1 MGNLRKQVSSFALGD
16 LRLFILPLLC
26 VLLYLPSLNHNFI
39 LDDRWLV
46 VENPYIKSW
55 KYLPQMLTEDLW
67 NIWDRHNYWRPVL
80 SISFAL
86 DFSLWGLNAFG
97 FHLTSALLHAI
108 NAVLFYFLAEK
119 FQNRSSALLAALLFA
134 LHPIQAQAV
143 NLITSRGELLAA
155 FFTLLSIQALFSG
168 KTFFSLLLMI
178 PALLSK
184 ETSMVLPAVLLAS
197 GFITRDK
204 RWATKTALALM
215 VLAIYLLV
223 RFSLGFTFSL
233 PQSVFSYNAPLPA
246 RILLAFK
253 VLALYFLALVNPSQV
268 PHPFWSVEV
277 PTSFSDAYV
286 ILGIGVLGL
295 LLGAIFWNWRKNP
308 ALALGLAWFVIY
320 FVPISNLKQLNQPM
334 AEHWLYVPM
343 TGLCLSFGAALDALL
358 TRLSSKA
365 LLKEGLVAAVGI
377 FLVLGAI
384 ATGEKIGIYHDD
396 EFLWLAV
403 VHANPQLARA
413 YSILGTI
420 FLSRQDIPRAKE
432 FYTKALSLDPNEFI
446 ANYRMGFLLYQA
458 GQRDQAQSFL
468 RRVVRSE
475 PSPLYAI
482 LTVAHAWEM
491 LGDQQKALSYYQ
503 KARAIDPNSSR
514 IQEKIAAL
522 SSPRPHPEP
531 ER

>member
-1 MGNLRKQVSSFALGD
+1 
-16 LRLFILPLLC
+16 
-26 VLLYLPSLNHNFI
+26 
-39 LDDRWLV
+39 
-46 VENPYIKSW
+46 
-55 KYLPQMLTEDLW
+55 
-67 NIWDRHNYWRPVL
+67 
-80 SISFAL
+80 
-86 DFSLWGLNAFG
+86 
-97 FHLTSALLHAI
+97 
-108 NAVLFYFLAEK
+108 
-119 FQNRSSALLAALLFA
+119 
-134 LHPIQAQAV
+134 
-143 NLITSRGELLAA
+143 
-155 FFTLLSIQALFSG
+155 
-168 KTFFSLLLMI
+168 MI

-268 PHPFWSVEV
+268 PHPFWSVEA

-343 TGLCLSFGAALDALL
+343 IGLCLSFGAALDALL

-384 ATGEKIGIYHDD
+384 ATGEKITIYHDD